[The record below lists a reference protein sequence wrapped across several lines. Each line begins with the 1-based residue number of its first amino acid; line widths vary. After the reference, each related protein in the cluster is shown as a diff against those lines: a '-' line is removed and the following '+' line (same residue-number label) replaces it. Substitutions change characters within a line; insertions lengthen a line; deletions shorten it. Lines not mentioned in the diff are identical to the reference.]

1 MICRCPVPVESLGS
15 ALRCVPLLAGRSSPA
30 AADRLHLHHTSASA
44 LASAAAIR
52 SRGTHRRTGPVLQVT
67 QVQLWAISGRSP
79 HWEQDPN
86 YMYISKFTYT
96 IGCFSLLPPAFRFP
110 KSEIWNPHP
119 HPASANHQCIQSLL
133 SPVAPPFGGWFRSG
147 FVRIPCSC

>member
-15 ALRCVPLLAGRSSPA
+15 ALRCFPLLAGRSSPA

-44 LASAAAIR
+44 FASAAAIR

-96 IGCFSLLPPAFRFP
+96 IGCLACIFHFLKSVLYPCILSFLERFSSSLKFLKMCVVGYSKHSLL
-110 KSEIWNPHP
+110 
-119 HPASANHQCIQSLL
+119 LL
-133 SPVAPPFGGWFRSG
+133 M
-147 FVRIPCSC
+147 I